1 MSDSG
6 SHLFG
11 CLLAIAVL
19 VIATAPGGQ
28 SQVMEGRLDV
38 RVVDP
43 SGQGVPAVLE
53 LASSSPQFT
62 ATAAADAEG
71 RALFRRVPPGTYL
84 LVASHPGFAAAER
97 TVEVRS
103 AVPQSIRI
111 AMVIATVDA
120 SITVGSTMPLF
131 EPFRPS
137 QGTGAGREALD
148 RALGATLGRSIVD
161 IVTAMPGWLVEANA
175 VLHPRGSE
183 YDTQYV
189 IDGMPL
195 YDNRSIGFAP
205 AFETSE
211 FEAVTVLVA
220 GIPAEY
226 GRRLAGVIALDTR
239 RSAALGHHSSM
250 DVLAGGYGTRLGA
263 FSHQYAKGRNELS
276 VGLLGGSTD
285 RYLDPPSIENLN
297 NKATS
302 GGGNLRFATD
312 AGDRSRL
319 TVYARANRTGF
330 RVPHHPA
337 QEEAGHRQDR
347 SSSESAGQLH
357 FQRTLSRRSLLSVR
371 GMVRDLTSEL
381 WSNELST
388 PVYVLQDRGFRER
401 AVMGDITIDSESH
414 TIKIG
419 GDLRFSALREAFQMA
434 EPDELPEFDLDFH
447 SRRGSTEASVYIQD
461 QFRIGNF
468 AANLGVR
475 FDEYRLLITDR
486 ALSPRLAASYY
497 VPRAELQIYASYD
510 RIFQPPPH
518 ENLLLSSAAPGLG
531 IDDVEGALAV
541 PASRAHF
548 AEVGFRKPIGNA
560 VRIDAKHYWRR
571 FENAIDDDVFLQTG
585 LSFPITFESA
595 EVEGTEVRLEAPRWK
610 GISAFAS
617 YSHML
622 GLTRSP
628 VTGGLFIEG
637 GEAEELRDV
646 ATEFP
651 ISQDQR
657 NTVAAMVRFQPH
669 RRFWASFGIRYGSG
683 LPVELDDDDDD
694 DDEGEG
700 GDEGDGDDD
709 DDDDDHADGLISD
722 AILNRVNFERSR
734 VAPNLSL
741 DLSFGSRIWMRG
753 SRSATLQFD
762 LRNATDRLN
771 VINFSGLF
779 SATALAPG
787 RQASVQLR
795 LRF

>member
-1 MSDSG
+1 MV
-6 SHLFG
+6 
-11 CLLAIAVL
+11 A
-19 VIATAPGGQ
+19 IATALIAFGPAGL
-28 SQVMEGRLDV
+28 SQVMDGRLEI
-38 RVVDP
+38 RVLDP
-43 SGQGVPAVLE
+43 SERGVPAALE
-53 LASSSPQFT
+53 LASSSPQFVART
-62 ATAAADAEG
+62 SADSDG
-71 RALFRRVPPGTYL
+71 RAVIHRIPPGTYL
-84 LVASHPGFAAAER
+84 LSASHPGFEFAQR
-97 TVEVRS
+97 MVEIRS
-103 AVPQSIRI
+103 AVPQSIRV
-111 AMVIATVDA
+111 AMAIATVA
-120 SITVGSTMPLF
+120 ESVTVDSTVPLF
-131 EPFRPS
+131 EPFQPS
-137 QGTGAGREALD
+137 QGTRAGREALD

-161 IVTAMPGWLVEANA
+161 IVTSMPGWLVEANA

-239 RSAALGHHSSM
+239 RTAVDGHHSSL

-263 FSHQYAKGRNELS
+263 FSHQYARNRTELS
-276 VGLLGGSTD
+276 VGLLGGATD
-285 RYLDPPSIENLN
+285 RYLDPPSLENLN
-297 NKATS
+297 NQASS
-302 GGGNLRFATD
+302 GGGNVRFARD
-312 AGDRSRL
+312 AGDHHRL

-337 QEEAGHRQDR
+337 QEEAGQRQDR
-347 SSSESAGQLH
+347 RSAESAGQVH
-357 FQRTLSRRSLLSVR
+357 YQGTLSSRSLLSIR

-381 WSNELST
+381 WSNELSN
-388 PVYVLQDRGFRER
+388 PVYVLQDRGFREW
-401 AVMGDITIDSESH
+401 AVMGDVTFDAENH
-414 TIKIG
+414 TVKIG
-419 GDLRFSALREAFQMA
+419 GDLRFSGLREAFQMA
-434 EPDELPEFDLDFH
+434 EPDELPDFELDFR
-447 SRRGSTEASVYIQD
+447 SRRRSSEASFYVQD

-468 AANLGVR
+468 AANAGLR
-475 FDEYRLLITDR
+475 FDEYRLLINDR

-497 VPRAELQIYASYD
+497 IPRAELQLYASYD

-518 ENLLLSSAAPGLG
+518 ENLLLSSAASGLG
-531 IDDVEGALAV
+531 IEDVEGALPV

-548 AEVGFRKPIGNA
+548 AEIGFRKPIGNA
-560 VRIDAKHYWRR
+560 LRIDAKHYWRH

-595 EVEGTEVRLEAPRWK
+595 EVEGTEIRLEAPRWK

-617 YSHML
+617 YAHML
-622 GLTRSP
+622 GRTASP

-646 ATEFP
+646 AKEFP

-657 NTVAAMVRFQPH
+657 NTVAATVRFQPH
-669 RRFWASFGIRYGSG
+669 ARVWASFGIRYGSG
-683 LPVELDDDDDD
+683 LPVEL
-694 DDEGEG
+694 E
-700 GDEGDGDDD
+700 DDD
-709 DDDDDHADGLISD
+709 DDDDDHEDSDDDGDGGDDDSEDDIDGHAGGLIPQ

-734 VAPNLSL
+734 VAPNLTL
-741 DLSFGSRIWMRG
+741 DFSFGSRVWESG
-753 SRSATLQFD
+753 TKSATLQFD

-779 SATALAPG
+779 SATAIAPG